1 MIELL
6 VLFGLVAL
14 GTLICP
20 PSSEDEAE
28 TSDAV
33 PVLEDTE
40 RPAAQ
45 ENPGVRLAG
54 GPEDDLL
61 DGSAGN
67 DTLNGNQ
74 GDDTLSGAAGAD
86 LLSGGAGD
94 DLLISG
100 AGDDTMFGGDGADK
114 MRGGAGNDEMYGGA
128 GDDLLFGGASNDV
141 MHGDDG
147 EDALEGGT
155 GSDTVYGGAGD
166 DLIIGLVRADGENV
180 LQSSEARTSPDEWLD
195 DVVDPDM
202 LHGGDGDDLIL
213 MGRGD
218 TAYGG
223 AGADTFMVGP
233 WMAQS
238 HDAGVVADFAP
249 EQDNIL
255 IVLPTA
261 YTGAGAVTLGSD
273 GADALVRLDGAD
285 VARVSGAAAA
295 LTLEMVA
302 LVTAADLGN

>member
-45 ENPGVRLAG
+45 KNPGVLLSG

-61 DGSAGN
+61 EGSAGD

-86 LLSGGAGD
+86 MLSGGTGD
-94 DLLISG
+94 DLLIGG

-114 MRGGAGNDEMYGGA
+114 MRGGAGHDEMYGGA
-128 GDDLLFGGASNDV
+128 GDDLLFGGAGNDV

-155 GSDTVYGGAGD
+155 GSDTIYGGAGD
-166 DLIIGLVRADGENV
+166 DVIIGLVRADGQNV
-180 LQSSEARTSPDEWLD
+180 LQSSETRTSPDDWLD

-202 LHGGDGDDLIL
+202 LYGGDGDDLIL

-223 AGADTFMVGP
+223 AGADSFMVGP

-238 HDAGVVADFAP
+238 HDAGVVADFAA
-249 EQDNIL
+249 EEDNIL

-261 YTGAGAVTLGSD
+261 YTGAGEVTLGAD

-302 LVTAADLGN
+302 LVTAADLGI